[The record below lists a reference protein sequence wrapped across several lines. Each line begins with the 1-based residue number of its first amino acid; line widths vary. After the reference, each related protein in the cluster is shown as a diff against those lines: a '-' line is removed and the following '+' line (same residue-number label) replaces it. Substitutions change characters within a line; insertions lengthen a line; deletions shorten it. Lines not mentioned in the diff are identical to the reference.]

1 MLFKISSTF
10 WCTANKCSKVMPGA
24 CVCCAI
30 QFQQKR
36 TQHIAVLIFFD
47 MHPIDRCD
55 QIKSATS
62 ELLLVLVLG
71 VGHQGEAP
79 AHRSPLSGAD
89 REDPEF
95 TCHLED
101 LKTGF

>member
-1 MLFKISSTF
+1 
-10 WCTANKCSKVMPGA
+10 MPGA
-24 CVCCAI
+24 CVCAI

-55 QIKSATS
+55 QIKSTTS
-62 ELLLVLVLG
+62 ELLLVLG

-79 AHRSPLSGAD
+79 ALRSPLSGAD
-89 REDPEF
+89 HEDPEF

-101 LKTGF
+101 LKPGF